1 MRAHLVWGDS
11 SGEVP
16 FWAGVF
22 FWVGGGEGAGAIQA
36 G

>member
-1 MRAHLVWGDS
+1 VRAHLVWGDS